1 MLAKHIDT
9 PHALFAK
16 RLLSILVSAG
26 VSTRPKSIRNELLR
40 ANPQLRITEAS
51 VSHWL
56 SGRAMPRSHNIQAL
70 ANWLKVEPSFLVYG
84 ENGRKA
90 KRDRT
95 GKADLTLEASRL
107 LEAYM
112 ALRPQHRHSVLE
124 VIKALMHLQQAEY
137 PNHPPAV

>member
-1 MLAKHIDT
+1 MLAKHTDL

-26 VSTRPKSIRNELLR
+26 SSTSPKSIRHELLR

-70 ANWLKVEPSFLVYG
+70 ANWLKVAPSFLVYG
-84 ENGRKA
+84 ENDSKDKPLCVGEL
-90 KRDRT
+90 
-95 GKADLTLEASRL
+95 DLTLEASRL

-124 VIKALMHLQQAEY
+124 VIKALIHLQQVEY
-137 PNHPPAV
+137 PNRPTSS

>member
-9 PHALFAK
+9 PHAVFAK
-16 RLLSILVSAG
+16 RLHSILVSSG
-26 VSTRPKSIRNELLR
+26 LSTSPKSIRNELLR

-56 SGRAMPRSHNIQAL
+56 SGRAMPRAHNIQAL
-70 ANWLKVEPSFLVYG
+70 ANWLKVAPSFLVYG
-84 ENGRKA
+84 ESDSKA
-90 KRDRT
+90 KRVSA
-95 GKADLTLEASRL
+95 GKSDLTLEASRL

-112 ALRPQHRHSVLE
+112 ALRPQHRHSVME

-137 PNHPPAV
+137 PSHPPAV